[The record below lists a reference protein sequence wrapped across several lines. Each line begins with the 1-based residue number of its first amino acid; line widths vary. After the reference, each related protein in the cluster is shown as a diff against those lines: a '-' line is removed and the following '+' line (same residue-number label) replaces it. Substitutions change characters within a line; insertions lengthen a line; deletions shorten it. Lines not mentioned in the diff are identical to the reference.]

1 MFHDALVPFAE
12 RRIIFMKYIWQFGII
27 LLVSFIGEV
36 LNYYIPL
43 PIPASIY
50 GLVLMFTGLKT
61 GRIKYEYVKD
71 AGHFL
76 IEIMPLMFIP
86 SAVGL
91 MVSWNVLRP
100 VVLPI
105 TVITVVST
113 VLVMAVTGK
122 VSDAIIRHGHKK
134 EGR

>member
-1 MFHDALVPFAE
+1 
-12 RRIIFMKYIWQFGII
+12 MKYIWQFGII

-61 GRIKYEYVKD
+61 GIIKYEYVKD

-134 EGR
+134 EGRCWTSWLEILPILAWL

>member
-1 MFHDALVPFAE
+1 
-12 RRIIFMKYIWQFGII
+12 MKYIWQFGII

-61 GRIKYEYVKD
+61 GIIKYEYVKD

-91 MVSWNVLRP
+91 MVSWNVLKP

-122 VSDAIIRHGHKK
+122 VSDVIIRHSHIK
-134 EGR
+134 EGRLWTSYLEILLILAWL

>member
-1 MFHDALVPFAE
+1 
-12 RRIIFMKYIWQFGII
+12 MKYIWQFGII

-61 GRIKYEYVKD
+61 GIIKYEYVKD

-91 MVSWNVLRP
+91 MVSWNVLKP

-105 TVITVVST
+105 TVITVAST

-122 VSDAIIRHGHKK
+122 VSDVIIRHSHKK